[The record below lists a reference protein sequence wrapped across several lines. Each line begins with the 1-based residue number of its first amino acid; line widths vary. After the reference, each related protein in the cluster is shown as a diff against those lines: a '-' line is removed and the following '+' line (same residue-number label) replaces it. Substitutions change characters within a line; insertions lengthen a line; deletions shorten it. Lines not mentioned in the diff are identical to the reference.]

1 MVLPAAPFALEVLA
15 CKLIQPG
22 PTPLRQS
29 SAGSLE
35 VPSRSGSL
43 TGSHAQGFWPC
54 ILALLL
60 CKAVAYVRSS
70 RQRSQPAA
78 PKRNDAQALCPSGGG
93 AGGRTQLSAFD
104 QINAFLAT
112 ARCYGFG
119 PGASLD
125 AWALE
130 QALQATVR

>member
-1 MVLPAAPFALEVLA
+1 MVLPAAPFASEVLA

-70 RQRSQPAA
+70 RQRSTKQS
-78 PKRNDAQALCPSGGG
+78 DAQALCPSGGG